1 VLKTPQLNPPVPLF
15 GLRVQSMLLIKTL
28 DWVAE
33 IALSLRLMYV
43 VGVGE
48 VSTSLRMSSGN
59 PLVKSWNT
67 APLLAL

>member
-1 VLKTPQLNPPVPLF
+1 
-15 GLRVQSMLLIKTL
+15 MLLIKTL
-28 DWVAE
+28 DLVAE
-33 IALSLRLMYV
+33 IALSLRLTYV

-48 VSTSLRMSSGN
+48 AKTSLRILSGS